1 MMEDLRRENDEK
13 NDHIQDLIREL
24 DEERKGNET
33 RTERGETDVEEK
45 VGENDSVSPAKIRN
59 IQRTI
64 ANKPSMNV

>member
-64 ANKPSMNV
+64 ANKP